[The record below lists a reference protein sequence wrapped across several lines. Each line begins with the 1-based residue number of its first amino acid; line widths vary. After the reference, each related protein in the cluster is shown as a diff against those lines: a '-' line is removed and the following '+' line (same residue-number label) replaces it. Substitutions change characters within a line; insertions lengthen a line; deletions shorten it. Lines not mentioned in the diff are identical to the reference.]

1 MGLPD
6 LVVADPDFPPGP
18 SSFPSPAGR
27 ARRLATRRRWS
38 KISRVRVS
46 AHEGFSVTT
55 ADGRRA
61 RLAVVDDEGIVVAS
75 GAAIERA
82 AFEAAVLAY
91 RNFLQGQGHLR
102 VHARALELCPETL
115 RANTGMTGP
124 IQQPQ
129 SLLWVNEN

>member
-1 MGLPD
+1 M
-6 LVVADPDFPPGP
+6 ADENCPI
-18 SSFPSPAGR
+18 
-27 ARRLATRRRWS
+27 
-38 KISRVRVS
+38 ISAVT
-46 AHEGFSVTT
+46 HEGLSVTT

-102 VHARALELCPETL
+102 VHARAP
-115 RANTGMTGP
+115 GP
-124 IQQPQ
+124 
-129 SLLWVNEN
+129 LA